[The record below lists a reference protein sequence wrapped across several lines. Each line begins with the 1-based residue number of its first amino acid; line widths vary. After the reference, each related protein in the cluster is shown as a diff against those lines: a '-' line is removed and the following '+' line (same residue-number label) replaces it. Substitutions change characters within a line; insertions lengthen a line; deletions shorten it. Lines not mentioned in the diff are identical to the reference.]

1 MVEKRYQIHLATCF
15 NDVAAERLKV
25 ENVLLNFGVFPWG
38 FSEKRTSLNTSR
50 ARKQIDDCD
59 YIMFIVSN
67 CYGDLSA
74 SGISYLHLDFI
85 YALNKGKTILSF
97 IDGQSHLKQAN
108 FNAELQTNVEDKLA
122 SFKQLLKRESSYYYE
137 YNNNNLLDLERG
149 VKNLFSTAV
158 KEKPAIG
165 WIRPQPASDL
175 SNSNQF
181 EIDRLRARVQLLE
194 QQLVLKST
202 PSSVHDVLND
212 TGAETSE
219 QEVVSIA
226 YRTHAYQDGNFKD
239 IHPTRELNW
248 NQILKILA
256 PHFHRPALESA
267 FMRALNEYL
276 ESTGLEVA
284 REFLP
289 RAHAVDRTH
298 IDARSLQQI
307 KLQMKW
313 NNWIVPQP
321 NVTGSNRIYWALTP
335 EGQRHLSTSTI
346 L

>member
-1 MVEKRYQIHLATCF
+1 MSEKRYQIHIATCF

-25 ENVLLNFGVFPWG
+25 ENVLLNLGVFPWG
-38 FSEKRTSLNTSR
+38 FSEKRTSLNTAR

-59 YIMFIVSN
+59 YVIFIVSN
-67 CYGDLSA
+67 YYGDLSA

-85 YALNKGKTILSF
+85 YAINKGKTILSF
-97 IDGQSHLKQAN
+97 IDSQAHLKPTYTSDIQI
-108 FNAELQTNVEDKLA
+108 NVEDKL
-122 SFKQLLKRESSYYYE
+122 STFKQLLQRESTYAYE
-137 YNNNNLLDLERG
+137 YSHTNLLDLERG
-149 VKNLFSTAV
+149 VKNLFSTAIR
-158 KEKPAIG
+158 EKPALG
-165 WIRPQPASDL
+165 WIRPTEQVGEH
-175 SNSNQF
+175 NQQA
-181 EIDRLRARVQLLE
+181 EMDRLRLKIQILE
-194 QQLVLKST
+194 QQLVKAQVT
-202 PSSVHDVLND
+202 PVITSRIESSAANLSQQ
-212 TGAETSE
+212 ETIS
-219 QEVVSIA
+219 VN

-239 IHPTRELNW
+239 LHPVRELSW

-256 PHFHRPALESA
+256 PHFHRPALEST

-289 RAHAVDRTH
+289 RAHAVDRTN
-298 IDARSLQQI
+298 IDSHSLQQI

-346 L
+346 S